1 MSSNS
6 FPTKEQCLLLH
17 AALGSGAPA
26 VAAWGEWQA
35 SVDFD
40 GYLDPESFA
49 LLPLLYTN
57 LRRNAVVHP
66 FMHKLKGIYRRRW
79 CENQVQ
85 FQGIEEV
92 VGRFHLS
99 RIPTMLVN
107 GAALSL
113 VHYADSALRTASDTQ
128 VLVPV
133 RRAEPA
139 LALLIEAGW
148 KPLCR
153 ISAAQFRFRHTVK
166 IRNGSDRRL
175 ELRWDPSF

>member
-1 MSSNS
+1 MFAS
-6 FPTKEQCLLLH
+6 
-17 AALGSGAPA
+17 ARRAGSGAPA

-113 VHYADSALRTASDTQ
+113 VYYADSALEQ
-128 VLVPV
+128 
-133 RRAEPA
+133 PA
-139 LALLIEAGW
+139 ILKCL
-148 KPLCR
+148 
-153 ISAAQFRFRHTVK
+153 FRYEER
-166 IRNGSDRRL
+166 SRL
-175 ELRWDPSF
+175 SHCS